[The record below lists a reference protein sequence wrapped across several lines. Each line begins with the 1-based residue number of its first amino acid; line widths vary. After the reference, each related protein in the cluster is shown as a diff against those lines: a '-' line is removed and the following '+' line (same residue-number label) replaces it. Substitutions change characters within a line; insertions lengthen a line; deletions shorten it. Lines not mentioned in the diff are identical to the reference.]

1 MIKLTQLN
9 FFTSEDAPPWLPP
22 PAREA
27 RGHAFWAQI
36 IALIEIPISVVLS
49 IVSFYYYF
57 KFSAPGYLIVNPNA
71 AAYAASYLW
80 LSVYFIAVIFVS
92 ILEITFI
99 KAHVSSLIDTGKF
112 VPAEER
118 AIIWGIVSILFG
130 LIPGIFLIASAFR
143 LRAMNSEMPQ
153 SAMQSVRPQSE
164 TQPVQKQDAAQPGHA
179 ARKEQQPKPQQYS
192 VPAATTTPRHHADMV
207 KCKKCGASYPA
218 FMHACPNCNEPKS

>member
-1 MIKLTQLN
+1 MN
-9 FFTSEDAPPWLPP
+9 FFTSEEVPPWLPP

-27 RGHAFWAQI
+27 RSYAFWAQI
-36 IALIEIPISVVLS
+36 VALIEIPISVVLS

-57 KFSAPGYLIVNPNA
+57 KFSAPGYVIVNPNA
-71 AAYAASYLW
+71 AAYSTSYLW
-80 LSVYFIAVIFVS
+80 LSVYFLAVIFVS
-92 ILEITFI
+92 ILEISFI

-130 LIPGIFLIASAFR
+130 FLPGIFLIACAYR

-153 SAMQSVRPQSE
+153 SAMQSVGSQTDVHTTAKQEVPQ
-164 TQPVQKQDAAQPGHA
+164 QWHPQKQ
-179 ARKEQQPKPQQYS
+179 EQQTRPQQYN
-192 VPAATTTPRHHADMV
+192 VPAATTTPRHHTDMV